1 MPSKPSPDQNLARA
15 RRLLDEAPQVLVLT
29 GAGVSAESGVPTF
42 RGEDGLWQNFRP
54 EELATPQA
62 FARDPDLVWE
72 WYAWRR
78 ARLAECGP
86 NAAHIVL
93 ARWMSSRPGVTLVT
107 QNVDGL
113 HEAAAEAVAA
123 ELGGGRELPA
133 PIKLHGSIVH
143 DRCTRCDHHAP
154 ASQWK
159 GTIPTCPGCG
169 ASLRPDV
176 VWFGET
182 LPANQFAMASRAAS
196 EAEACLVVGTSGVV
210 YPAAG
215 LAYEA
220 LSAGA
225 NLMVVDPGPTALDRS
240 ADVLLRGPAGE
251 VLPQLFG

>member
-1 MPSKPSPDQNLARA
+1 MPSEILPDQNLARA
-15 RRLLDEAPQVLVLT
+15 RRLLDEAAHVLVLT

-42 RGEDGLWQNFRP
+42 RGEDGLWKNFRP
-54 EELATPQA
+54 EELATPEA
-62 FARDPDLVWE
+62 FARDPNLVWE

-78 ARLAECGP
+78 TRLARCRP
-86 NAAHIVL
+86 NAAHLAL
-93 ARWMSSRPGVTLVT
+93 ARWMASRTGVTLVT

-113 HEAAAEAVAA
+113 HEAAADVVAD
-123 ELGGGRELPA
+123 ELGHELTA
-133 PIKLHGSIVH
+133 PIKLHGSIAH
-143 DRCTRCDHHAP
+143 DRCTRCDHRAP
-154 ASQWK
+154 ASEWK
-159 GTIPTCPGCG
+159 GAIPKCPGCG

-182 LPANQFAMASRAAS
+182 LPPDQFAMASRAAS
-196 EAEACLVVGTSGVV
+196 HAGACLVVGTSGVV

-225 NLMVVDPGPTALDRS
+225 TLLVVDPGPTALDRN

-251 VLPQLFG
+251 VLPQLFC

>member
-1 MPSKPSPDQNLARA
+1 MPSETLPDQNLARA
-15 RRLLDEAPQVLVLT
+15 RRLLNEAPHVLVLT

-42 RGEDGLWQNFRP
+42 RGEDGLWKNFRP

-78 ARLAECGP
+78 ARLARCEP
-86 NAAHIVL
+86 NAAHLAL
-93 ARWMSSRPGVTLVT
+93 ARWMASRTGVTLVT

-113 HEAAAEAVAA
+113 HEAAERAVAN
-123 ELGGGRELPA
+123 ELSRELSA

-143 DRCTRCDHHAP
+143 DRCTRCDHRA
-154 ASQWK
+154 AAGSWS
-159 GTIPTCPGCG
+159 GTIPGCPLCG
-169 ASLRPDV
+169 ALLRPDV

-182 LPANQFAMASRAAS
+182 LPADQFAMASRAAS
-196 EAEACLVVGTSGVV
+196 TAGACLVVGTSGVV

-220 LSAGA
+220 LSACA
-225 NLMVVDPGPTALDRS
+225 SLMVVDPGPTALDPN

-251 VLPQLFG
+251 VLPRLFG

>member
-42 RGEDGLWQNFRP
+42 RGEDGLWKNFRP

-78 ARLAECGP
+78 ARLAGCEP
-86 NAAHIVL
+86 NAAHLAL
-93 ARWMSSRPGVTLVT
+93 ARWMASRPGVTLVT

-113 HEAAAEAVAA
+113 HEAAARAVTD
-123 ELGGGRELPA
+123 ELGGARELPA

-143 DRCTRCDHHAP
+143 DRCTGCDHHAP
-154 ASQWK
+154 ASEWN

-169 ASLRPDV
+169 AALRPDV

-182 LPANQFAMASRAAS
+182 LPADQFAMASRAAS
-196 EAEACLVVGTSGVV
+196 RAGACLVVGTSGVV

-215 LAYEA
+215 LAHEA
-220 LSAGA
+220 RSAGA
-225 NLMVVDPGPTALDRS
+225 TLMVVDPGPTALDPN
-240 ADVLLRGPAGE
+240 ADVLLRGPAGA
-251 VLPQLFG
+251 VLPRLFG

>member
-1 MPSKPSPDQNLARA
+1 M
-15 RRLLDEAPQVLVLT
+15 LVLT

-42 RGEDGLWQNFRP
+42 RGEDGLWRNFRP

-62 FARDPDLVWE
+62 FACDPDLVWE

-78 ARLAECGP
+78 ARLAECEP
-86 NAAHIVL
+86 NAAHLAL
-93 ARWMSSRPGVTLVT
+93 ARWMASRTGVTLVT

-113 HEAAAEAVAA
+113 HEAAAQAVAT

-133 PIKLHGSIVH
+133 AAPLKLHGSIVH
-143 DRCTRCDHHAP
+143 DRCTRCGHRAP
-154 ASQWK
+154 ASEWN
-159 GTIPTCPGCG
+159 GTIPRCPGCG

-182 LPANQFAMASRAAS
+182 LPADQFALASRAAS
-196 EAEACLVVGTSGVV
+196 LAGACLVVGTSGVV

-225 NLMVVDPGPTALDRS
+225 NLMVVDPGPTALDGN